1 MTEPIYANDEHRVI
15 LETYITMCK
24 EFAKEVSTKNRFN
37 NYLEVVQIIIEYH
50 NNYGSGT
57 KEENFWDWLMIIPIN
72 LSVATN
78 GFFAGVETKSN
89 AAVVKAYRVVLDE
102 LLQDTVN
109 NIDKIEP
116 INDWDLFRNIKAIR

>member
-15 LETYITMCK
+15 IDTFMTMCK
-24 EFAKEVSTKNRFN
+24 EFSKEVSTKSRYN

-50 NNYGSGT
+50 NNYGAGT

-78 GFFAGVETKSN
+78 GFFAGVETKAN
-89 AAVVKAYRVVLDE
+89 AAVVRAYRLVLEE
-102 LLQDTVN
+102 LVQDTVDK
-109 NIDKIEP
+109 IDKIEP
-116 INDWDLFRNIKAIR
+116 IND